1 MDHMLYVAASGANEA
16 MLAQAANSHNL
27 ANAST
32 SGFKSDLVQAQS
44 RYLLGEGLDSRVYGM
59 VREQGTDLRAG
70 ALESTGRDL
79 DIAVA
84 GEGWIAVQ
92 APDGGEALTRRGDL
106 RVDEF
111 GLLRN
116 GAGEPV
122 LGDAGPVALPPFSS
136 LTIGADGTV
145 SIVPLGE
152 QANAVVALDRIRLL
166 NPPREVIEK
175 GADGLLRVTDGVE
188 TEPDAGVRLATGSLE
203 TSNVNPVESMVRMIE
218 LSRQFESHVR
228 LMNTA
233 QELDASSAQLM
244 RLE

>member
-1 MDHMLYVAASGANEA
+1 MDHLLYIAASGANEA

-32 SGFKSDLVQAQS
+32 SGFKADLVQAQS
-44 RYLLGEGLDSRVYGM
+44 SYLLGEGFDSRVYGM
-59 VREQGTDLRAG
+59 AREQGSDLRAG
-70 ALESTGRDL
+70 ALESTGRAL
-79 DIAVA
+79 DVAIA
-84 GEGWIAVQ
+84 GEGWMAVQ

-166 NPPREVIEK
+166 NPPQEVIEK
-175 GADGLLRVTDGVE
+175 GADGLLRVTDDVE
-188 TEPDAGVRLATGSLE
+188 SVPDAGVRLATGTLE
-203 TSNVNPVESMVRMIE
+203 RSNVNPVESMVRMIE

>member
-1 MDHMLYVAASGANEA
+1 MDHLLYIAASGANEA

-32 SGFKSDLVQAQS
+32 GGFKADLVQAQS
-44 RYLLGEGLDSRVYGM
+44 SYLLGEGFDSRVYGM
-59 VREQGTDLRAG
+59 AREQGSDLRAG
-70 ALESTGRDL
+70 ALESTGRAL

-84 GEGWIAVQ
+84 GEGWMAVQ

-175 GADGLLRVTDGVE
+175 GADGLLRVTDDVE
-188 TEPDAGVRLATGSLE
+188 SVPDAGVRLATGTLE
-203 TSNVNPVESMVRMIE
+203 RSNVNPVESMVRMIE

>member
-1 MDHMLYVAASGANEA
+1 MDHLLYIAASGANEA

-32 SGFKSDLVQAQS
+32 SGFKADLVQAQS
-44 RYLLGEGLDSRVYGM
+44 SYLLGEGFDSRVYGM
-59 VREQGTDLRAG
+59 AREQGSDLRAG
-70 ALESTGRDL
+70 ALESTGRAL

-84 GEGWIAVQ
+84 GEGWMAVQ

-175 GADGLLRVTDGVE
+175 GADGLLRVTDDVE
-188 TEPDAGVRLATGSLE
+188 SVPDAGVRLATGTLE
-203 TSNVNPVESMVRMIE
+203 GSNVNPVESMVRMIE

>member
-1 MDHMLYVAASGANEA
+1 MDHLLYIAASGANEA

-27 ANAST
+27 ANAAT

-44 RYLLGEGLDSRVYGM
+44 RYLLGEGFDSRVYGM
-59 VREQGTDLRAG
+59 AREQGTDLRAG

-79 DIAVA
+79 DVAVA

-136 LTIGADGTV
+136 LSIGADGTV
-145 SIVPLGE
+145 SILPQGE
-152 QANAVVALDRIRLL
+152 QPNAVVALDRIRLV
-166 NPPREVIEK
+166 NPPPQAIEK
-175 GADGLLRVTDGVE
+175 GEDGSLRVADGVE
-188 TEPDAGVRLATGSLE
+188 AVPDAAVKLAAGMLE
-203 TSNVNPVESMVRMIE
+203 SSNVNPVESMVRMIE

>member
-1 MDHMLYVAASGANEA
+1 MDHLLYIAASGANEV

-32 SGFKSDLVQAQS
+32 SGFRADLVQAQS
-44 RYLLGEGLDSRVYGM
+44 SYLRGVGLDSRVYGA
-59 VREQGTDLRAG
+59 VRAQGVDLRAG
-70 ALESTGRDL
+70 ALESTGHDL
-79 DIAVA
+79 DVA
-84 GEGWIAVQ
+84 ITGEGWIAVQ

-136 LTIGADGTV
+136 LSIGADGTV

-152 QANAVVALDRIRLL
+152 QPNAVVALDRIRLV
-166 NPPREVIEK
+166 NPPPGTIEK
-175 GADGLLRVTDGVE
+175 GADGLIRVIDGVE
-188 TEPDAGVRLATGSLE
+188 TEPDAAVRLASGTLE
-203 TSNVNPVESMVRMIE
+203 SSNVNPVESMVRMIE

>member
-1 MDHMLYVAASGANEA
+1 MDHLLYIAASGANEA

-32 SGFKSDLVQAQS
+32 SGFKADLVQAQS
-44 RYLLGEGLDSRVYGM
+44 SYLLGEGFNSRVYGM
-59 VREQGTDLRAG
+59 AREQGSDLRAG
-70 ALESTGRDL
+70 ALESTGRAL
-79 DIAVA
+79 DVAIA
-84 GEGWIAVQ
+84 GEGWMAVQ

-175 GADGLLRVTDGVE
+175 GADGLLRVTDDVE
-188 TEPDAGVRLATGSLE
+188 SVPDAGVRLATGTLE
-203 TSNVNPVESMVRMIE
+203 RSNVNPVESMVRMIE

>member
-1 MDHMLYVAASGANEA
+1 MDHLLYIAASGANEA

-32 SGFKSDLVQAQS
+32 SGFKADLVQAQS
-44 RYLLGEGLDSRVYGM
+44 NYLVGEGFDSRVYGM
-59 VREQGTDLRAG
+59 AREQGSDLRAG
-70 ALESTGRDL
+70 ALQSTGRAL
-79 DIAVA
+79 DVAVA
-84 GEGWIAVQ
+84 GEGWMAVQ

-175 GADGLLRVTDGVE
+175 GADGLLRVSDDVE
-188 TEPDAGVRLATGSLE
+188 SVPDAGVRLATGSLE

>member
-1 MDHMLYVAASGANEA
+1 MDHLLYIAASGANEA

-32 SGFKSDLVQAQS
+32 GGFKADLVQAQS
-44 RYLLGEGLDSRVYGM
+44 SYLLGEGFDSRVYGM
-59 VREQGTDLRAG
+59 AREQGSDLRAG
-70 ALESTGRDL
+70 ALESTGRAL

-84 GEGWIAVQ
+84 GEGWMAVQ

-175 GADGLLRVTDGVE
+175 GADGLLRVTDDVE
-188 TEPDAGVRLATGSLE
+188 SVPDAGVRLATGTLE
-203 TSNVNPVESMVRMIE
+203 GSNVNPVESMVRMIE

>member
-1 MDHMLYVAASGANEA
+1 MDHLLYIAASGANEA

-32 SGFKSDLVQAQS
+32 SGFKSDLIHAQS
-44 RYLLGEGLDSRVYGM
+44 SYLLGEGLNSRVYGM
-59 VREQGTDLRAG
+59 AREQGTDLRAG
-70 ALESTGRDL
+70 AIETTGRDL

-166 NPPREVIEK
+166 NPPRAVIEK
-175 GADGLLRVTDGVE
+175 GADGLLRVNDGVE
-188 TEPDAGVRLATGSLE
+188 TGPDAGVRLATGSLE
-203 TSNVNPVESMVRMIE
+203 SSNVNPVESMVRMIE